1 MRRMRVPAAAHDSWE
16 AVLHDAA
23 PTDKLL
29 LMPEIERAEEA
40 WDMRGHR
47 AIGVVYDP
55 EWERAGNYVPTVLP
69 QRYDALLYIDESHAL
84 HPIHMPAFVDG
95 EPPETYPTGM

>member
-40 WDMRGHR
+40 WEMRGHR

-55 EWERAGNYVPTVLP
+55 EWERAGNYVPTVMP

>member
-1 MRRMRVPAAAHDSWE
+1 M
-16 AVLHDAA
+16 
-23 PTDKLL
+23 
-29 LMPEIERAEEA
+29 
-40 WDMRGHR
+40 
-47 AIGVVYDP
+47 
-55 EWERAGNYVPTVLP
+55 P